1 MFPYKLCVT
10 EKRAYVNGGCNLE
23 IPYLLTI
30 LLSLPLNELL
40 YFVSRPMAPGLNC
53 VPINNTTPAMNST
66 NATLLTTLSL
76 DGTIEDLLTTLQ
88 MEDSDY
94 TVDGTGATVSPFQ
107 GKRSFT
113 NYVYKTGY
121 VGSPKMFTFFNIHTV
136 ENVNAGGYVVKKVK
150 ILSS

>member
-1 MFPYKLCVT
+1 
-10 EKRAYVNGGCNLE
+10 
-23 IPYLLTI
+23 
-30 LLSLPLNELL
+30 
-40 YFVSRPMAPGLNC
+40 MAPGLNC

-76 DGTIEDLLTTLQ
+76 DGTVEDFLTTLQ

-113 NYVYKTGY
+113 NYVYKAGY